1 MTSSHTYFLYIR
13 SPFFKLHKNVLLVA
27 LRKNIRWV
35 RLHHVFQNIW
45 QARICHYL
53 KYFLNQNI
61 SNKIMIDYQIHTYQF
76 HFIVHITIKQ
86 YKIVNKMHIADQCT
100 KCCIQD
106 KSIRRI
112 IILDTKSILR
122 TSHKRKKFYK
132 LRPRK
137 TMKHGIKR
145 NLITNN
151 RS

>member
-1 MTSSHTYFLYIR
+1 MSTTSSRISKYLTGENMSLSKIFSQSKH
-13 SPFFKLHKNVLLVA
+13 FKQN
-27 LRKNIRWV
+27 ND
-35 RLHHVFQNIW
+35 RLSNS
-45 QARICHYL
+45 YL
-53 KYFLNQNI
+53 PI
-61 SNKIMIDYQIHTYQF
+61 SC
-76 HFIVHITIKQ
+76 HITIKQ

-137 TMKHGIKR
+137 TMKHGIIR

>member
-1 MTSSHTYFLYIR
+1 MSTTSSRISKYLTGENMSLSKIFSQSKH
-13 SPFFKLHKNVLLVA
+13 FKQN
-27 LRKNIRWV
+27 ND
-35 RLHHVFQNIW
+35 RLSNS
-45 QARICHYL
+45 YL
-53 KYFLNQNI
+53 PI
-61 SNKIMIDYQIHTYQF
+61 SC
-76 HFIVHITIKQ
+76 HITIKQ
-86 YKIVNKMHIADQCT
+86 YKVGNKMHVADQCT

-122 TSHKRKKFYK
+122 TSHNRKKFYK

>member
-1 MTSSHTYFLYIR
+1 MSATSSRISKYLTGENMSLSKIFSQSKH
-13 SPFFKLHKNVLLVA
+13 FKQN
-27 LRKNIRWV
+27 ND
-35 RLHHVFQNIW
+35 RLSNS
-45 QARICHYL
+45 YL
-53 KYFLNQNI
+53 PI
-61 SNKIMIDYQIHTYQF
+61 SF
-76 HFIVHITIKQ
+76 HSITIKQ

-112 IILDTKSILR
+112 IILDIKSILR

-137 TMKHGIKR
+137 TMKHGIIR

>member
-1 MTSSHTYFLYIR
+1 MSATSSRISKYLTGENMSLSKIFSQSKH
-13 SPFFKLHKNVLLVA
+13 FKQN
-27 LRKNIRWV
+27 ND
-35 RLHHVFQNIW
+35 RLSN
-45 QARICHYL
+45 AYL
-53 KYFLNQNI
+53 PI
-61 SNKIMIDYQIHTYQF
+61 SF
-76 HFIVHITIKQ
+76 HSITIKQ
-86 YKIVNKMHIADQCT
+86 YKVVNKMHIADQCT

>member
-1 MTSSHTYFLYIR
+1 MSATSSHISKYLTGENMSLSKIF
-13 SPFFKLHKNVLLVA
+13 SQSKHFKQN
-27 LRKNIRWV
+27 ND
-35 RLHHVFQNIW
+35 RLSNS
-45 QARICHYL
+45 YL
-53 KYFLNQNI
+53 PI
-61 SNKIMIDYQIHTYQF
+61 SC
-76 HFIVHITIKQ
+76 HITIKQ
-86 YKIVNKMHIADQCT
+86 YKIVNKMHIADQCN
-100 KCCIQD
+100 KYCIQD

>member
-1 MTSSHTYFLYIR
+1 
-13 SPFFKLHKNVLLVA
+13 
-27 LRKNIRWV
+27 
-35 RLHHVFQNIW
+35 
-45 QARICHYL
+45 
-53 KYFLNQNI
+53 
-61 SNKIMIDYQIHTYQF
+61 MIDYQIHTYQF

-86 YKIVNKMHIADQCT
+86 YKVVIKMHIADPCT

>member
-1 MTSSHTYFLYIR
+1 MSATSSRISKYLTGENMSLSKIFSQSKH
-13 SPFFKLHKNVLLVA
+13 FKQN
-27 LRKNIRWV
+27 ND
-35 RLHHVFQNIW
+35 RLSNS
-45 QARICHYL
+45 YL
-53 KYFLNQNI
+53 PILF
-61 SNKIMIDYQIHTYQF
+61 
-76 HFIVHITIKQ
+76 HITIKQ
-86 YKIVNKMHIADQCT
+86 YKVGNKMHVADQCT

-137 TMKHGIKR
+137 TMKHGIIR

>member
-1 MTSSHTYFLYIR
+1 MSATSSRISKYLTGENMSLSKIFSQSKH
-13 SPFFKLHKNVLLVA
+13 FKQN
-27 LRKNIRWV
+27 ND
-35 RLHHVFQNIW
+35 RLSNS
-45 QARICHYL
+45 YL
-53 KYFLNQNI
+53 PI
-61 SNKIMIDYQIHTYQF
+61 SC
-76 HFIVHITIKQ
+76 HITIKQ

-112 IILDTKSILR
+112 IILDIKIILR

-132 LRPRK
+132 LRLRK

-145 NLITNN
+145 NSITNN